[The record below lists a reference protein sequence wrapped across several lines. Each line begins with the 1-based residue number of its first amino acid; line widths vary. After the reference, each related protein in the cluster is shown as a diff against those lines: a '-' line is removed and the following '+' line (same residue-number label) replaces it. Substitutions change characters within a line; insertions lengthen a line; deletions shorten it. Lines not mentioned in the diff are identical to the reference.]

1 MALNSNNFFQL
12 FLDNAPLTHNVNTPL
27 QLSHVTPWA
36 YRDDTYFPNTVANN
50 VGNYAG
56 ERNCVKQSANY
67 TSLMD
72 NELTHSKL
80 FFVLTPDIISQ
91 SQNSSTAKGLQSQ
104 SNPATIL
111 GLSFA
116 GRDTLRYI
124 NENNP
129 NVDKFC

>member
-1 MALNSNNFFQL
+1 MALNSHGHFQL
-12 FLDNAPLTHNVNTPL
+12 FLDNAPLTHNTNTPL
-27 QLSHVTPWA
+27 QLLHVTPWA
-36 YRDDTYFPNTVANN
+36 YKDDVHFPNNLANT

-56 ERNCVKQSANY
+56 ERNCSKQSGNY

-72 NELTHSKL
+72 NELQHSKL
-80 FFVLTPDIISQ
+80 FFVLTSTIITDTQQDAMKASG
-91 SQNSSTAKGLQSQ
+91 NSD
-104 SNPATIL
+104 PRTIL